1 MKVYKFRVLNTEDEE
16 FLREYE
22 LTENQSLLDFHNLI
36 TKNLKLNQEELAS
49 FFITNSNW
57 EKEHEYTLLDMGLN
71 PDEDNNRDNSIPIEM
86 MEDALIDSIA
96 SKPKQKLLYEYNF
109 MNPIIFYITL
119 IGERAGNSNEVFPKC
134 VVSEGILDVE
144 QSLSYLSDFD
154 DFDEFSQEYSKMPDK
169 DIDLEDLEFD
179 DEDDDDIFGDGGG
192 YESDYY

>member
-86 MEDALIDSIA
+86 MEDVLIDSIA

-119 IGERAGNSNEVFPKC
+119 IGERSGKSNEVFPKC

-179 DEDDDDIFGDGGG
+179 DEDDDMFGDGGG

>member
-119 IGERAGNSNEVFPKC
+119 IGERAGKSNEVFPKC

>member
-119 IGERAGNSNEVFPKC
+119 IGERSGKSNEVFPKC

-179 DEDDDDIFGDGGG
+179 DEDDDMFGDGGG